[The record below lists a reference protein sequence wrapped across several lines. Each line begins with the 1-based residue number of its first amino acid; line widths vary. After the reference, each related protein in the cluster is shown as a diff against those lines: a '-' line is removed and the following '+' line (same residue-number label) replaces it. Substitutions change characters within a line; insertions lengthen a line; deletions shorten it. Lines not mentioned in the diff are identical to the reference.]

1 MAKVIDSQRYYLNY
15 NIQKT
20 KKRARQVLLAV
31 FLISGFALAYFNNA
45 LFGGK
50 PVGQKLLSILGFF
63 ILYILVSSLLL
74 FWFGKKRV
82 QSRKWES
89 GTLAEREAANLLK
102 NLPDS
107 FIVIADLMLPSKGGN
122 IDFVVVGEHSIIL
135 VEVKG
140 HKGDISLF
148 NGFLSRNN
156 QPFSNSNIL
165 RQVFLQSN
173 NLQSLLKQ
181 HFKQNFP
188 IKPIIWFINPLAQ
201 LPKEGLHKENVS
213 IYGRDIGLKEITN
226 LFLTPKPIPSAE
238 VIDYLLRFKSRS
250 R

>member
-20 KKRARQVLLAV
+20 KKRARQVLLVV
-31 FLISGFALAYFNNA
+31 FLVSGFALAYFNNA

-50 PVGQKLLSILGFF
+50 PVGQKLLTIFGFF

-82 QSRKWES
+82 QTRKWES
-89 GTLAEREAANLLK
+89 GTLAEREASNLLK
-102 NLPDS
+102 TLPDS
-107 FIVIADLMLPSKGGN
+107 FIVLADLMLPSKGGN
-122 IDFVVVGEHSIIL
+122 IDFVVAGEHSIIL

-140 HKGDISLF
+140 HKGDISLY

-165 RQVFLQSN
+165 RQVVLQSN
-173 NLQSLLKQ
+173 NLQNLLKQ
-181 HFKQNFP
+181 HFKQTFP
-188 IKPIIWFINPLAQ
+188 IKPIIWFINPLVQ
-201 LPKEGLHKENVS
+201 IPKEGLHKDNVS
-213 IYGRDIGLKEITN
+213 IYGRDVGLKEMANI
-226 LFLTPKPIPSAE
+226 FLTPRPIPNSE
-238 VIDYLLRFKSRS
+238 VVDFLQQFKSRS
-250 R
+250 K